1 MWGYSAFPQIKPAK
15 INLSL
20 FGRLRHKASV
30 YVTKVQYD
38 IYVIYKFVTCSRF
51 AVTQADE
58 GADMIKAVIFDM
70 DGTLVDTERLGI
82 KAWKAGA
89 AELGIAID
97 DALIHQFIGRTLPDV
112 MDILDKHYGSHETTE
127 AVYVRHKEIR
137 DEMVKT
143 ELELKAGAAECLDE
157 LLAAGYHVGLATS
170 SRHVTAER
178 NLKMVGLFDKF
189 ETVTCGEDVV
199 HGKPDPE
206 MYLLACERAGFA
218 PEECAVV
225 EDSRNGCV
233 SGITAGCHVFAVP
246 DIVPLP
252 QDVVDGC
259 EAVLDTLFDLTAA
272 VKAVR

>member
-1 MWGYSAFPQIKPAK
+1 M
-15 INLSL
+15 
-20 FGRLRHKASV
+20 
-30 YVTKVQYD
+30 QYG
-38 IYVIYKFVTCSRF
+38 IYVIYKLPNAVELQQRDSESRWG
-51 AVTQADE
+51 T
-58 GADMIKAVIFDM
+58 DMIKAVIFDM

-89 AELGIAID
+89 AELGLAID
-97 DALIHQFIGRTLPDV
+97 EALIHQFIGRTLPDV

-127 AVYVRHKEIR
+127 AIYRRHKEIR

-170 SRHVTAER
+170 SRLVTAER

-206 MYLLACERAGFA
+206 MYLLACERAA
-218 PEECAVV
+218 SRASRPDAMSSPSPISCRCRRTWWMAARPCSIRCSTWRRQSRLCA
-225 EDSRNGCV
+225 RQLRC
-233 SGITAGCHVFAVP
+233 
-246 DIVPLP
+246 
-252 QDVVDGC
+252 
-259 EAVLDTLFDLTAA
+259 
-272 VKAVR
+272 

>member
-1 MWGYSAFPQIKPAK
+1 
-15 INLSL
+15 
-20 FGRLRHKASV
+20 
-30 YVTKVQYD
+30 
-38 IYVIYKFVTCSRF
+38 
-51 AVTQADE
+51 
-58 GADMIKAVIFDM
+58 MIKAVIFDM

-89 AELGIAID
+89 AELGLAID
-97 DALIHQFIGRTLPDV
+97 EALIHQFIGRTLPDV

-127 AVYVRHKEIR
+127 AIYRRHKEIR

-170 SRHVTAER
+170 SRLVTAER

-206 MYLLACERAGFA
+206 MYLLACVRALPPRSA
-218 PEECAVV
+218 PWSRIRAMVASRASRPAATSLPSPILCRCRRTWWMAARPCSIRCSTWRRQSRLCA
-225 EDSRNGCV
+225 RK
-233 SGITAGCHVFAVP
+233 
-246 DIVPLP
+246 L
-252 QDVVDGC
+252 
-259 EAVLDTLFDLTAA
+259 
-272 VKAVR
+272 RR

>member
-1 MWGYSAFPQIKPAK
+1 
-15 INLSL
+15 
-20 FGRLRHKASV
+20 
-30 YVTKVQYD
+30 
-38 IYVIYKFVTCSRF
+38 
-51 AVTQADE
+51 
-58 GADMIKAVIFDM
+58 MIKAVIFDM

-89 AELGIAID
+89 AELGLAID

-127 AVYVRHKEIR
+127 AIYRRHKETR

-170 SRHVTAER
+170 SRLVTAER

-206 MYLLACERAGFA
+206 MYLLA
-218 PEECAVV
+218 EECAVV

-252 QDVVDGC
+252 QGVVDGC
-259 EAVLDTLFDLTAA
+259 EAVLDTLFDLAA
-272 VKAVR
+272 AIKTVR